1 MIEEL
6 REWIVVTFMVPQ
18 TADPWIFA
26 INTLLLGPG
35 VISFAFI
42 IILYIFVLIYLIFIL
57 ITRITNNL
65 FYLAKIHIINKMR

>member
-18 TADPWIFA
+18 TADPWLFA

-35 VISFAFI
+35 VVSFALIF
-42 IILYIFVLIYLIFIL
+42 ILYIFVFIYLIFIL
-57 ITRITNNL
+57 IMRITNSI
-65 FYLAKIHIINKMR
+65 YSLAKIHIINKLR